1 MADPRRDDLTDRLDE
16 LEETLSTLR
25 DELESPRGRRLP
37 RRPPSPRELL
47 RFTDEYA
54 IPTAIAM
61 LEANVRALELL
72 QASIRAT
79 DPDHAAD
86 AATTAVRDGM
96 SGVSGATLDR
106 LDRAL
111 AEIESS
117 LAGGGTPRNPEARE
131 LVAEARRLN
140 DEIADRLTATGTADR
155 EEAVRID
162 VESELDSIR
171 EEVSE
176 GGAEEGSTDEA

>member
-1 MADPRRDDLTDRLDE
+1 MSDTRPDDLADRLDD
-16 LEETLSTLR
+16 LEATLSDLR
-25 DELESPRGRRLP
+25 AQLESPRRRGLP

-72 QASIRAT
+72 RAGIRAT

-86 AATTAVRDGM
+86 TATSAVRDGVT
-96 SGVSGATLDR
+96 GVSRATLDR
-106 LDRAL
+106 LDRGL
-111 AEIESS
+111 AELESS
-117 LAGGGTPRNPEARE
+117 LSGGGTPRNPEARE

-140 DEIADRLTATGTADR
+140 DEIADRLAAGGAPGR
-155 EEAVRID
+155 EESVRID
-162 VESELDSIR
+162 VDSELESIR

-176 GGAEEGSTDEA
+176 EDDDAAPPDDT